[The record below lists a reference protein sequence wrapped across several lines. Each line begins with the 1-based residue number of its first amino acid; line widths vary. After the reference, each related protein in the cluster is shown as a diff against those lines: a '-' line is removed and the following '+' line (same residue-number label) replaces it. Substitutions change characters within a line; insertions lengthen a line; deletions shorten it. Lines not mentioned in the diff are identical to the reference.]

1 MVPTLTNDE
10 RRANLDKAM
19 QVRSERKT
27 IRDSL
32 KAGVCSIGRVLALAD
47 NGCAAAA
54 NMRVKQLIS
63 AMPGYGFSMTQ
74 QAMRNLRIAESRR
87 VRGLG
92 PKQRAALLELFGG
105 DAA

>member
-1 MVPTLTNDE
+1 MVPTLTTDE

-27 IRDSL
+27 LRDSL
-32 KAGVCSIGRVLALAD
+32 KAGTCSIGRVLELAD

-63 AMPGYGFSMTQ
+63 AMPGYGFALTQ
-74 QAMRNLRIAESRR
+74 QAMHDLRIAECKR
-87 VRGLG
+87 VKGLG
-92 PKQRAALLELFGG
+92 QHQRAALVSLFGG